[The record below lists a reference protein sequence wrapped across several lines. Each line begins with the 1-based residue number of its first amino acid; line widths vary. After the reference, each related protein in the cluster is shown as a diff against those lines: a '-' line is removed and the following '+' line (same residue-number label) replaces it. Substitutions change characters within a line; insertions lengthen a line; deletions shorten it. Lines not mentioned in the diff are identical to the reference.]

1 MLEVEDLSISFG
13 GIAAVR
19 AVTLRLDAGQ
29 FVGLIGPN
37 GAGKSSTLLTIVGQ
51 VQAFSGR
58 MLFKNQDLMGL
69 GPAERT
75 RRGLAIAPEGRRIFY
90 DLSVRE
96 NLTVGG
102 YLAPAQVAAE
112 REHKVMTLFPRLR
125 ERAQQRAGSLS
136 GGEQQMLAIGR
147 ALMAGPELLLVDE
160 LSLGLMPKVVDDIF
174 AALQILKSE
183 GLTVLLVEQNIGRVL
198 SEADQVAVLT
208 AGRLAWSGPA
218 AQARDREDLGRL
230 LLS

>member
-37 GAGKSSTLLTIVGQ
+37 GAAKSSTLLTIVGQ

-58 MLFKNQDLMGL
+58 LLFKNQDLMGL
-69 GPAERT
+69 GP
-75 RRGLAIAPEGRRIFY
+75 
-90 DLSVRE
+90 
-96 NLTVGG
+96 
-102 YLAPAQVAAE
+102 AE

-136 GGEQQMLAIGR
+136 GGQQQMLAIGKTWAACCSTEGAR
-147 ALMAGPELLLVDE
+147 SYLPMQKDEKIRPSKSSELKAPV
-160 LSLGLMPKVVDDIF
+160 I
-174 AALQILKSE
+174 
-183 GLTVLLVEQNIGRVL
+183 
-198 SEADQVAVLT
+198 
-208 AGRLAWSGPA
+208 
-218 AQARDREDLGRL
+218 
-230 LLS
+230 

>member
-19 AVTLRLDAGQ
+19 PVTLRLDAGQ

-37 GAGKSSTLLTIVGQ
+37 GAAKSSTLLTIVGQ

-58 MLFKNQDLMGL
+58 LLFKNQDLMGL
-69 GPAERT
+69 GP
-75 RRGLAIAPEGRRIFY
+75 
-90 DLSVRE
+90 
-96 NLTVGG
+96 
-102 YLAPAQVAAE
+102 AE

-136 GGEQQMLAIGR
+136 GGEQQILAIGR

-160 LSLGLMPKVVDDIF
+160 LSLGLMPKPAIGKTW
-174 AALQILKSE
+174 AACCSPEGARSYLPMQKDEKIRPSKSSELKAP
-183 GLTVLLVEQNIGRVL
+183 VI
-198 SEADQVAVLT
+198 
-208 AGRLAWSGPA
+208 
-218 AQARDREDLGRL
+218 
-230 LLS
+230 